1 MKKALT
7 IVVGLIVV
15 GFTFPMTGWGAE
27 PCPAELTEAK
37 AALKTAQATLKKGSQ
52 AAKSQGV
59 QAPRS
64 QAGARS
70 QDVQAPR
77 SQDVQAPRSQDVQ
90 APRSQDVQAP
100 RSQDVQAPRSQDV
113 QAPRVNKA
121 NALIRQADAACKK
134 GDMVLAAQ
142 KAKEA
147 LGLLK

>member
-7 IVVGLIVV
+7 VVVGLIVV

-37 AALKTAQATLKKGSQ
+37 AALKTAQGTLKKGSQ

-100 RSQDVQAPRSQDV
+100 R
-113 QAPRVNKA
+113 VNKA
-121 NALIRQADAACKK
+121 SALIRQADAACKK
-134 GDMVLAAQ
+134 GDMVLAWQ

-147 LGLLK
+147 LALLK